1 MDPTKCEF
9 LFVINRIA
17 YIYVNIQAKL
27 VVENESE
34 KWLLAV
40 ANIGQAG
47 ELPRKTR
54 MKQRKRVV

>member
-9 LFVINRIA
+9 LYAINLIG

-34 KWLLAV
+34 KWSLAV

-47 ELPRKTR
+47 ELTRTPRMT
-54 MKQRKRVV
+54 